1 MEYELVFGVFVLA
14 KIGIFTNANKKVLIC
29 SYAHFVCSTISSD
42 FKPMAMRVALS
53 WAVLLNIIT
62 L

>member
-1 MEYELVFGVFVLA
+1 MEYELVFSIFILA
-14 KIGIFTNANKKVLIC
+14 KIGIFTNANKNMHIC
-29 SYAHFVCSTISSD
+29 WKDHSFCTTKSSG
-42 FKPMAMRVALS
+42 FKPIAMRVAFS